1 MLKFIDT
8 LFLVFAWLLMT
19 VAGLAMLSVGL
30 YYYPLITA
38 VLFGLLL
45 LAPVLIAADKYLANI
60 NMPASVP
67 KWLQARHGAL
77 TNIQQ
82 ILWRTAET
90 ELKKAH
96 H

>member
-30 YYYPLITA
+30 YYYPLMTA

-60 NMPASVP
+60 NMPASAP

-82 ILWRTAET
+82 TLWCAAET